1 MRICF
6 IAGKFPA
13 LSETFILNQM
23 TGLMDAGCDVL
34 VFAGERGKDA
44 VIHEDVVRH
53 GLLHHARYLTAMP
66 RLWAVRLLKAMVLLP
81 VKVVQAPWPVLRS
94 LNVVRFGRDAWSLE
108 LFYRTLLFLEA
119 RDHDIVV
126 CHGGEQGILGLQM
139 KEMGVL
145 TGKLVT
151 IFHVEDLADMVKV
164 MMSEKLQYLFSRGDL
179 FLPVSVYAKEKLIEL
194 GCPQRKIMIH
204 RMGVDVRQFDVTAR
218 RRFGSSTLK
227 ILSVAR
233 LIEKK
238 GIIYALEAMALLKDV
253 PYEYTIIGDGPLRD
267 DLERKVREL
276 GLVRQVRFMGAQDSG
291 SIRRYLKDADIF
303 LAPSVTAVS
312 GEKEGIPVV
321 LMEAMASGVPVLTT
335 ANGAIRELVQDG
347 RTGFLVFEKDPA
359 ALAAK
364 LRVLRNA
371 PEHVES
377 AVRAART
384 LIEDQFNIVTLDQE
398 LLKLFTDTAYE
409 SL

>member
-6 IAGKFPA
+6 IVGKFPA

-23 TGLMDAGCDVL
+23 TGLMDAGCDIR
-34 VFAGERGKDA
+34 VFACMRGKDA

-53 GLLHHARYLTAMP
+53 GLLHHTCYPAVMP
-66 RLWAVRLLKAMVLLP
+66 ATWIGRFLKAIFLFP
-81 VKVVQAPWPVLRS
+81 WHAAQSPRVVFRS
-94 LNVVRFGRDAWSLE
+94 INIFRFGREALSLK
-108 LFYRTLLFLEA
+108 LFYKTLMFLSA
-119 RDHDIVV
+119 RDQDIVV
-126 CHGGEQGILGLQM
+126 CHGGEQGILGLEM
-139 KEMGVL
+139 KEIGAL

-151 IFHVEDLADMVKV
+151 IFHVEDLSDMVKA
-164 MMSEKLQYLFSRGDL
+164 MMSEKLQYLFAKGDL
-179 FLPVSVYAKEKLIEL
+179 FLPVSRYAQDKLIEL
-194 GCPQRKIMIH
+194 GCPERKIVIH

-238 GIIYALEAMALLKDV
+238 GIVYALEAMALLKDV
-253 PYEYTIIGDGPLRD
+253 PYEYVIIGDGPLRGE
-267 DLERKVREL
+267 LEVRVKDL
-276 GLVRQVRFMGAQDSG
+276 GLIKHVRFMGAQDSG
-291 SIRRYLKDADIF
+291 TIRRCLKDADIF
-303 LAPSVTAVS
+303 LAPSVTTGS

-359 ALAAK
+359 ALATK

-377 AVRAART
+377 AARAARM
-384 LIEDQFNIVTLDQE
+384 LIEDQFNIVALNQE

-409 SL
+409 NI

>member
-6 IAGKFPA
+6 IVGKFPA
-13 LSETFILNQM
+13 LSETFILNQI
-23 TGLMDAGCDVL
+23 TGLMDAGCDL
-34 VFAGERGKDA
+34 RVFARVRGEDN

-53 GLLHHARYLTAMP
+53 GLLHHTRYLAGMP
-66 RLWAVRLLKAMVLLP
+66 STWLGRCLKALVLFP
-81 VKVVQAPWPVLRS
+81 VKAVQAPAEVFRS
-94 LNVVRFGRDAWSLE
+94 INVFRFGREAWSLE
-108 LFYRTLLFLEA
+108 LFYKTLLFLEV
-119 RDHDIVV
+119 RDYDIVV

-139 KEMGVL
+139 KEAGVL

-151 IFHVEDLADMVKV
+151 IFHVEDLADMVQA
-164 MMSEKLQYLFSRGDL
+164 MMSEKLQYLFAKGDL
-179 FLPVSVYAKEKLIEL
+179 FLPVSLYAKDKLIEL
-194 GCPQRKIMIH
+194 GCPERKVVIH
-204 RMGVDVRQFDVTAR
+204 SMGVDVRQFDVTAR

-238 GIIYALEAMALLKDV
+238 GIAYALEAMALLKDV
-253 PYEYTIIGDGPLRD
+253 PYEYVIIGDGPLRGE
-267 DLERKVREL
+267 LELKARDL
-276 GLVRQVRFMGAQDSG
+276 GLLRHVRFMGAQDSG
-291 SIRRYLKDADIF
+291 TIRRYLKDADIF
-303 LAPSVTAVS
+303 LAPSVTAGS

-347 RTGFLVFEKDPA
+347 HTGFLVFEKDPA

-377 AVRAART
+377 AVRAARA
-384 LIEDQFNIVTLDQE
+384 LIEDEFNIVLLNQE
-398 LLKLFTDTAYE
+398 LLSLFTNTAYE
-409 SL
+409 NV

>member
-6 IAGKFPA
+6 IVGKFPA

-23 TGLMDAGCDVL
+23 TGLMDAGCDIRIL
-34 VFAGERGKDA
+34 ASERAKDA
-44 VIHEDVVRH
+44 VVHEDVVRH
-53 GLLHHARYLTAMP
+53 GLLYHTRYLSSIPPTWIG
-66 RLWAVRLLKAMVLLP
+66 RFLKGLLLFP
-81 VKVVQAPWPVLRS
+81 VKLVQAPRQILCS
-94 LNVVRFGRDAWSLE
+94 INFFHFGREALSLE
-108 LFYRTLLFLEA
+108 LFYKTQVFLEA
-119 RDHDIVV
+119 REDDMVV
-126 CHGGEQGILGLQM
+126 CHGGAQGILGLQM

-151 IFHVEDLADMVKV
+151 VFHVEDLADMVKA
-164 MMSEKLQYLFSRGDL
+164 MMSEKLQYLFARGDL
-179 FLPVSVYAKEKLIEL
+179 FLPVSLYAKDKLIEL
-194 GCPQRKIMIH
+194 GCPERKIVIH

-218 RRFGSSTLK
+218 RRFGASTLK

-238 GIIYALEAMALLKDV
+238 GIAYALEALALLQDI
-253 PYEYTIIGDGPLRD
+253 PFEYVIIGDGPLRSE
-267 DLERKVREL
+267 LEAKVHDL

-291 SIRRYLKDADIF
+291 TIRRCLKDADIF
-303 LAPSVTAVS
+303 LAPSVTTGS
-312 GEKEGIPVV
+312 GEKEGVPVV

-335 ANGAIRELVQDG
+335 ASGAIRELVQDG

-364 LRVLRNA
+364 LRVLRQA

-377 AVRAART
+377 AVRAARD
-384 LIEDQFNIVTLDQE
+384 LIEDQFNIAQLNQE
-398 LLKLFTDTAYE
+398 LLKLLTDTAYE
-409 SL
+409 HL

>member
-6 IAGKFPA
+6 IVGKFPA

-23 TGLMDAGCDVL
+23 TGLMDAGCDIRI
-34 VFAGERGKDA
+34 FACARGKDA
-44 VIHEDVVRH
+44 VVHEDVVRH
-53 GLLHHARYLTAMP
+53 GLLHHTRYLADMP
-66 RLWAVRLLKAMVLLP
+66 STWVGRFFKALIVFP
-81 VKVVQAPWPVLRS
+81 VKFCKAPREFLCS
-94 LNVVRFGRDAWSLE
+94 INFLRFGWKVLSLE
-108 LFYRTLLFLEA
+108 LFYKTLMFLEV

-126 CHGGEQGILGLQM
+126 CHGGAQGILGLEM
-139 KEMGVL
+139 KEIGVL

-151 IFHVEDLADMVKV
+151 IFHVEDLADMVKA
-164 MMSEKLQYLFSRGDL
+164 MMSEELQQLFAKGDL
-179 FLPVSVYAKEKLIEL
+179 FLPVSLYARDKLIEL
-194 GCPQRKIMIH
+194 GCPERKVVIH

-227 ILSVAR
+227 ILSVAHF
-233 LIEKK
+233 IEKK
-238 GIIYALEAMALLKDV
+238 GIVYAIEAMALLHDV
-253 PYEYTIIGDGPLRD
+253 PYQYTIIGDGPLRGQ
-267 DLERKVREL
+267 LEARVRDL
-276 GLVRQVRFMGAQDSG
+276 GLVKHVRFMGAQDSG
-291 SIRRYLKDADIF
+291 TIRRYLKDADIF
-303 LAPSVTAVS
+303 LAPSVTTDS

-364 LRVLRNA
+364 LQVLRNA

-377 AVRAART
+377 AVRAARE
-384 LIEDQFNIVTLDQE
+384 LIEDQFNITMLNQE
-398 LLKLFTDTAYE
+398 LLKLFTNTAYE
-409 SL
+409 NI